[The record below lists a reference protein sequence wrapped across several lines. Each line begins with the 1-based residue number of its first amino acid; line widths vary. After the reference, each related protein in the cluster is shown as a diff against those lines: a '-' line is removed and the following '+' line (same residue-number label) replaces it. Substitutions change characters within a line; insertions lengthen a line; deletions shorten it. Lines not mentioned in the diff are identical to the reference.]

1 MPKLN
6 DVHSIIVPAQS
17 PVFSAHTYT
26 EIYGGSAGCTANIN
40 GTVVSIGSQSSISIG
55 IRSISGGTG
64 CFLLGENQNVAL
76 GSTGLGG
83 IN

>member
-40 GTVVSIGSQSSISIG
+40 GTVVSIGPQSSISIG